1 MTGKLIKTEG
11 CSAWGF
17 DYINGNE
24 TNIINNFD
32 ENTIKKLSESVF
44 KLINTKDKMIEFL
57 MWATVEL
64 GEFEYDNEP
73 CECCGDYVTTYTL
86 EF

>member
-11 CSAWGF
+11 CTAWGF

-24 TNIINNFD
+24 TNIINDLD

-44 KLINTKDKMIEFL
+44 CRLL
-57 MWATVEL
+57 
-64 GEFEYDNEP
+64 
-73 CECCGDYVTTYTL
+73 
-86 EF
+86 

>member
-11 CSAWGF
+11 CTAWGF

-24 TNIINNFD
+24 TNIINDLD

-44 KLINTKDKMIEFL
+44 KLIDTKDKMIEFL
-57 MWATVEL
+57 MWATAEL
-64 GEFEYDNEP
+64 GEYESDNEP

-86 EF
+86 EL